1 MMNRVKFLIYLKRG
15 QVIGQFYINDHD
27 LHFRIKR
34 DYQSGLEQLD
44 KWLRRAEGLLS
55 TPQIVE
61 TEGVRKTLET
71 MMQLHTEVGE
81 MEDLFKT
88 TSKKFQQLVQELTTE
103 EIEEMMLEIKKEKE
117 NLVIIRSMIP
127 SKVQLFHQ
135 LLTQL
140 EAVDSGEKRVLEW
153 CAEAE
158 KLMAS
163 VPTAG
168 IEKNPTYLGASC

>member
-1 MMNRVKFLIYLKRG
+1 
-15 QVIGQFYINDHD
+15 
-27 LHFRIKR
+27 
-34 DYQSGLEQLD
+34 LD

-61 TEGVRKTLET
+61 TELVRKTLET

-168 IEKNPTYLGASC
+168 NTLIISEFIISWYILQMIALKFNSQTNISP